1 MRTQYRCE
9 PYFVFHHP
17 ARKPIL
23 RSRIVMR
30 PYLTVSKVVKSRLR
44 PESNSTMS
52 LLWFLD
58 VTLHG
63 VKPPANFVPT
73 SIWKMAM

>member
-1 MRTQYRCE
+1 
-9 PYFVFHHP
+9 
-17 ARKPIL
+17 
-23 RSRIVMR
+23 MR

-58 VTLHG
+58 VTLRG